1 MEWFRWE
8 RNPWGQEI
16 LIGLS
21 WDIIWV
27 AVAAGALLIVA
38 HALLYY
44 WRWRGAGAGTI
55 SKALP
60 CSELVEPI
68 KQLPERILRHSVASR
83 LFHWVMAASV
93 LTLLFTAFLPIWGVK
108 FSWVT
113 AHWIAGLVLT
123 AAIIFHIIHA
133 SLWKGLSFMWISR
146 QDLHG
151 GWMTVK
157 EIFGSAVEIENKPGK
172 NPLENKLFHHVVAI
186 ATLAAIITGMIMMA
200 KVDTPWWN
208 RNPYVLSDDTWGIIY
223 IIHGAGSVALIT
235 LIMAHFYFAA
245 RPEKRWITLSM
256 LRGWIPR
263 ERYLEHHDPQRWPA
277 GAGASGDATT
287 SVASKARD
295 YEPLSRRQA

>member
-21 WDIIWV
+21 WDLIWV

-44 WRWRGAGAGTI
+44 WRWRGAGTGTI
-55 SKALP
+55 SETLP
-60 CSELVEPI
+60 
-68 KQLPERILRHSVASR
+68 KQLPEKILRHSVASR
-83 LFHWVMAASV
+83 VFHWVMAASV

-133 SLWKGLSFMWISR
+133 SLWKGLGLMWINS
-146 QDLHG
+146 QDLSD
-151 GWMTVK
+151 GWLVVK
-157 EIFGSAVEIENKPGK
+157 EAMGSSGSAPGKPGK

-186 ATLAAIITGMIMMA
+186 ATLAAIITGLIMMA
-200 KVDTPWWN
+200 KVDTPWWK

-235 LIMAHFYFAA
+235 LIMAHLYFAV

-256 LRGWIPR
+256 LHGWIPR
-263 ERYLEHHDPQRWPA
+263 DRYLEHYDESRWPV
-277 GAGASGDATT
+277 GEGASRDAAA
-287 SVASKARD
+287 SVASKA
-295 YEPLSRRQA
+295 EGL

>member
-16 LIGLS
+16 LSGLS
-21 WDIIWV
+21 WDLIWV

-44 WRWRGAGAGTI
+44 WRWRGAGTGTI
-55 SKALP
+55 SETLP
-60 CSELVEPI
+60 
-68 KQLPERILRHSVASR
+68 KQLPEKILRHSVASR
-83 LFHWVMAASV
+83 VFHWVMAASV

-133 SLWKGLSFMWISR
+133 SLWKGLGLMWINS
-146 QDLHG
+146 QDLSD
-151 GWMTVK
+151 GWLVVK
-157 EIFGSAVEIENKPGK
+157 QAMGSSGSAPGKPGK

-186 ATLAAIITGMIMMA
+186 ATLAAIITGLIMMA
-200 KVDTPWWN
+200 KVDTPWWK

-235 LIMAHFYFAA
+235 LIMAHLYFAV

-256 LRGWIPR
+256 LHGWIPR
-263 ERYLEHHDPQRWPA
+263 DRYLEHYDESRWPV
-277 GAGASGDATT
+277 GEGASRDAAA
-287 SVASKARD
+287 SVASKA
-295 YEPLSRRQA
+295 EGL

>member
-21 WDIIWV
+21 WDLIWV

-44 WRWRGAGAGTI
+44 WRWRGAGTGTI
-55 SKALP
+55 SETLP
-60 CSELVEPI
+60 
-68 KQLPERILRHSVASR
+68 KQLPEKILRHSVASR
-83 LFHWVMAASV
+83 VFHWVMAASV

-133 SLWKGLSFMWISR
+133 SLWKGLGLMWINS
-146 QDLHG
+146 QDLSD
-151 GWMTVK
+151 GWLVVK
-157 EIFGSAVEIENKPGK
+157 QTLGSSGSAPGKPGK

-186 ATLAAIITGMIMMA
+186 ATLAAIITGLIMMA
-200 KVDTPWWN
+200 KVDTPWWK

-235 LIMAHFYFAA
+235 LIMAHLYFAV

-256 LRGWIPR
+256 LHGWIPR
-263 ERYLEHHDPQRWPA
+263 DRYLEHYDESRWPV
-277 GAGASGDATT
+277 GEGASRDAAA
-287 SVASKARD
+287 SVASKA
-295 YEPLSRRQA
+295 EGL

>member
-21 WDIIWV
+21 WDLIWV

-44 WRWRGAGAGTI
+44 WRWRGAGTGTI
-55 SKALP
+55 SETLP
-60 CSELVEPI
+60 
-68 KQLPERILRHSVASR
+68 KQLPEKILRHSVASR
-83 LFHWVMAASV
+83 VFHWVMAASV

-133 SLWKGLSFMWISR
+133 SLWKGLGLMWINS
-146 QDLHG
+146 QDLSD
-151 GWMTVK
+151 GWLVVK
-157 EIFGSAVEIENKPGK
+157 QAMGSSGSAPGKPGK

-186 ATLAAIITGMIMMA
+186 ATLAAIITGLIMMA
-200 KVDTPWWN
+200 KVDTPWWK

-235 LIMAHFYFAA
+235 LIMAHLYFAV

-256 LRGWIPR
+256 LHGWIPR
-263 ERYLEHHDPQRWPA
+263 DRYLEHYDESRWPV
-277 GAGASGDATT
+277 GEGASRDAAA
-287 SVASKARD
+287 SVASKA
-295 YEPLSRRQA
+295 EGL